1 VKELSGKSFAI
12 FRFSEV
18 TGPEETGS
26 SSGIP
31 VLAEV
36 VPEQKT
42 KDIVIIEKGTQKSSD
57 ALYDKLFYRIPDVA
71 NIIISMNGKTLY
83 SSRKL
88 VYQLGEIMQLPSNYV
103 IGK

>member
-1 VKELSGKSFAI
+1 M
-12 FRFSEV
+12 FSESA
-18 TGPEETGS
+18 GPGETGS

-42 KDIVIIEKGTQKSSD
+42 KDITIIETAERESS
-57 ALYDKLFYRIPDVA
+57 APAPDKLFYRIPDVA
-71 NIIISMNGKTLY
+71 AVRIIMNGKTLY

-88 VYQLGEIMQLPSNYV
+88 VYQLGEVMQLPSNYI